1 MVSVPDRTIQVGEQ
15 QGYYKRAARFI
26 ANQMPKGLYGRAL
39 IIIIAPVVLLQ
50 SVVAFVFLE
59 RHWDLVTRRLST
71 ATSRDIAMLLDVY
84 KTYPHGDNYEQ
95 LIKMAQD
102 NLNLT
107 VQILP
112 SQELP
117 PVRPKPFFDLLDR
130 ALSKEIESRIPRP
143 FWIDTVGQSHLV
155 EIRIKLDDAVFRV
168 LAPRRQTFASNSHI
182 FLVWMVGTSLV
193 LLTVAILFLRNQIRP
208 IQRLADA
215 AESFGKGRPAPPE
228 FRARGAREVRK
239 ASQAF
244 IEMRNRIERQ
254 IEQRTTMLAG
264 VSHDL
269 RTILTRFKLQL
280 AMFGEDEDAQALRQD
295 VDEMQAMLEDYM
307 SFAKGISAE
316 EIARVNIGDL
326 LGEVCKQAEQSG
338 KNVTLKIA
346 GEPIIVPLRR
356 HAFKRSIDNV
366 VNNAVRFANNVEIA
380 VKTTNKWLRIE
391 VEDDGPGIPA
401 SQRDDVFRPFYRLDK
416 ARSPGSGSTGL
427 GLSIARDIVRG
438 HGGDIALSESR
449 LGGLKAVIRIP
460 V

>member
-1 MVSVPDRTIQVGEQ
+1 MVSIPDRTVQVSEEPS
-15 QGYYKRAARFI
+15 YWKRGARFV
-26 ANQMPKGLYGRAL
+26 ANQMPKGLYARAL

-71 ATSRDIAMLLDVY
+71 ATTRDIAMLLDVY
-84 KTYPHGDNYEQ
+84 KNYPHSDNYDQ

-112 SQELP
+112 SEDLP
-117 PVRPKPFFDLLDR
+117 PVRPKPFFGLLDR
-130 ALSKEIESRIPRP
+130 ALSKEIETRIQKP

-168 LAPRRQTFASNSHI
+168 LARRSQTYASNSHI
-182 FLVWMVGTSLV
+182 FLLWMVGTSLV
-193 LLTVAILFLRNQIRP
+193 LLTVAILFLRNQIKP
-208 IQRLADA
+208 ILRLAQA

-280 AMFGEDEDAQALRQD
+280 AMFGESEEAEALRHD

-307 SFAKGISAE
+307 SFAKGNSAE
-316 EIARVNIGDL
+316 EITRVNMRDL
-326 LGEVCKQAEQSG
+326 LGEVSKQAQQGG
-338 KNVTLKIA
+338 KNVTMNLK
-346 GEPIIVPLRR
+346 GEPIIVPMRR
-356 HAFKRSIDNV
+356 HAFKRALDNV
-366 VNNAVRFANNVEIA
+366 VNNAVRCADNVQIDA
-380 VKTTNKWLRIE
+380 KTTNKWLRIE
-391 VEDDGPGIPA
+391 VEDDGPGIPSA
-401 SQRDDVFRPFYRLDK
+401 DRDDVFRPFYRLDN
-416 ARSPGSGSTGL
+416 ARTQSTGSTGL

-438 HGGDIALSESR
+438 HGGDITLSESQ
-449 LGGLKAVIRIP
+449 LGGLKAVIRVP